1 MMQDSVFSSWAAMD
15 TLNHACCGLDLSST
29 FHCAFIP
36 PHLADP
42 TDEEKSG
49 RGWVFNFDCDT
60 TGLLALADQLE
71 QYGVKEVVME
81 ATGNFW
87 FGVYEVLND
96 RGFKVCVANPL
107 HAHNIAGRKT
117 DEADAEWLC
126 RLHTFGLLRSSF
138 IPRQDAWELRALMR
152 QRDKLIKDRSS
163 YVLRIQKELDSMNV
177 KLHKVVSDT
186 MGKTGTQII
195 RLIAKGIP
203 PADMDWSSFRQ
214 KNMRSSEEEFERAL
228 KGSYTKYNCFL
239 LAQHLAMYDM
249 LTQQI
254 DSLDRYAEQI
264 LFSITQGLSE
274 IEMKELPEN
283 KFIHPLKGKRGQ
295 LLKNAGSKNAPLY
308 DQNFYLQELLGV
320 DVTKIPG
327 VGPQTALNIISETGV
342 DLKQRFD
349 SAAHFASW
357 LQLAPNPK
365 VSGGKQLGYKRVT
378 NANRVHQIFRDA
390 AYSLQNSKTY
400 FGNFYRSLKMRSN
413 GKNANKALAHKL
425 SVIFY
430 NMITRQEEYDE
441 SKVLPKADAELKKR
455 RKLQAQARKL
465 GLELVPIDQV
475 A

>member
-1 MMQDSVFSSWAAMD
+1 ME
-15 TLNHACCGLDLSST
+15 TLNHHCCGLDLSST
-29 FHCAFIP
+29 FHCAFVP
-36 PHLADP
+36 PHLVARIKN
-42 TDEEKSG
+42 EIAGQG
-49 RGWVFNFDCDT
+49 RTFNFDCDT
-60 TGLLALADQLE
+60 TGLLALADQLKH
-71 QYGVKEVVME
+71 YNVKEVIME

-87 FGVYEVLND
+87 FGVYEVLNN
-96 RGFKVCVANPL
+96 RGFKVCVANPI
-107 HAHNIAGRKT
+107 HARNIAGRKT

-138 IPRQDAWELRALMR
+138 IPREDAWELRAVMR

-186 MGKTGTQII
+186 MGKTGMGII
-195 RLIAKGIP
+195 RLIAQGIP
-203 PADMDWSSFRQ
+203 SPDTDWCSFRQ
-214 KNMRSSEEEFERAL
+214 NNMRSTEQEFERAL
-228 KGSYTKYNCFL
+228 NGSYTKYNCFL
-239 LAQHLAMYDM
+239 LAQHLTMYDT

-254 DSLDRYAEQI
+254 DNLDHYAEQI
-264 LFSITQGLSE
+264 LFSITQGLSATQTE
-274 IEMKELPEN
+274 ELPED
-283 KFIHPLKGKRGQ
+283 KFIRPLKGKHGQ
-295 LLKNAGSKNAPLY
+295 LLKKASSKNAPLY

-327 VGPQTALNIISETGV
+327 IGPQTALNIISETGV

-365 VSGGKQLGYKRVT
+365 VSGGKQLGHKRVT

-390 AYSLQNSKTY
+390 AYSLQNSKTH

-430 NMITRQEEYDE
+430 NMIARKEEYDE
-441 SKVLPKADAELKKR
+441 AKVLPKADVELKKR

>member
-1 MMQDSVFSSWAAMD
+1 MQDSVFSSWAAMD
-15 TLNHACCGLDLSST
+15 TLNQTCCGLDLSST

-36 PHLADP
+36 PHLADS
-42 TDEEKSG
+42 TDEEASVYG
-49 RGWVFNFDCDT
+49 QIFNFDCDT

-71 QYGVKEVVME
+71 RCGVKEVVME

-87 FGVYEVLND
+87 FGVYEVLNS
-96 RGFKVCVANPL
+96 RGFEVCVANPL
-107 HAHNIAGRKT
+107 HARNIAGRKT

-126 RLHTFGLLRSSF
+126 RLHTFGLLRGSF
-138 IPRQDAWELRALMR
+138 IPREDAWELRALMR
-152 QRDKLIKDRSS
+152 QRDNLIKDRSS

-186 MGKTGTQII
+186 MGATGKDII
-195 RLIAKGIP
+195 RLIAQGVP
-203 PADMDWSSFRQ
+203 PLNTDWSAFRQ

-239 LAQHLAMYDM
+239 LAQHLEAYDN

-254 DSLDRYAEQI
+254 DELDRYAEQI
-264 LFSITQGLSE
+264 LFSVTQGISE
-274 IEMKELPEN
+274 VEIADLPGDR
-283 KFIHPLKGKRGQ
+283 FIRPLKGKRGQ
-295 LLKNAGSKNAPLY
+295 LLKNAASKNAPLY
-308 DQNFYLQELLGV
+308 DQNFYLKQLIGV

-327 VGPQTALNIISETGV
+327 IGGQTALNIISETGV
-342 DLKQRFD
+342 DLGQRFD
-349 SAAHFASW
+349 SAAHFSSW

-413 GKNANKALAHKL
+413 GKNANKAVAHKL

-441 SKVLPKADAELKKR
+441 SKVLPKADVELKKR

>member
-1 MMQDSVFSSWAAMD
+1 MQDSIFSSWAAMK

-36 PHLADP
+36 PHLTESLDG
-42 TDEEKSG
+42 ESSG
-49 RGWVFNFDCDT
+49 QGRIFNFDCDT
-60 TGLLALADQLE
+60 TGLSALADKLE
-71 QYGVKEVVME
+71 RYGVKEVVME

-87 FGVYEVLND
+87 FGVYEVLNSRD
-96 RGFKVCVANPL
+96 FKVCVANPL
-107 HAHNIAGRKT
+107 HAQNIAGRKT

-126 RLHTFGLLRSSF
+126 RLHTFGLLRCSF
-138 IPRQDAWELRALMR
+138 IPREDAWELRALMR

-186 MGKTGTQII
+186 MGATGMAIV
-195 RLIAKGIP
+195 RFLAKGIP
-203 PADMDWSSFRQ
+203 PTDTDWSSFRQ
-214 KNMRSSEEEFERAL
+214 KNMRSSGDEFERAL

-239 LAQHLAMYDM
+239 LAQHLAMYDS

-254 DSLDRYAEQI
+254 DSLDRYTEQI
-264 LFSITQGLSE
+264 LFSVSQGLSE
-274 IEMKELPEN
+274 IDAGGLAED
-283 KFIHPLKGKRGQ
+283 KFIRPLKGKRGQ

-308 DQNFYLQELLGV
+308 DQSFYLKELLGV

-327 VGPQTALNIISETGV
+327 IGPQTALNIISETGV

-378 NANRVHQIFRDA
+378 NANRVHQILRDA

-400 FGNFYRSLKMRSN
+400 FGNYYRSLKMRSN

-425 SVIFY
+425 SVIFF

-441 SKVLPKADAELKKR
+441 SKVVPKADVVLKKR

-465 GLELVPIDQV
+465 GLKLTPIDQV